1 LALEANVNLIHDHDE
16 PQKWAN
22 FRWLRKT
29 LRAGGIGSIVF
40 GALAVIGGAGG
51 VGKDLLDTLLFSI
64 GMFLLLEGIWIVNAP
79 TPAGVAV
86 DGFALL
92 ILGAFNIGSTILDMK
107 TGESGHASGSF
118 VMLGI
123 WQIVWGL
130 QSFSRYKTFST
141 LPVVKPPKERLR
153 WLDST
158 ARLIGKTGTAKASD
172 VIAFSVH
179 EGKKQLSV
187 QVLLAPDTAIITMDS
202 GRRLLFVRK
211 ADLDIAGRG
220 SVGVGA
226 FQSMSFSAG
235 DMVGTGIIS
244 DESFARYEAWKRGT
258 VTEGPA
264 PEIGRLADQVRWDM
278 GEQPRQVN
286 AIDLA
291 IVKFAGF
298 WRRFVASTLDT
309 LVVAAG
315 VGIAILLVV
324 FIMFMILPEN
334 THDLPPKWDAALTVI
349 GWAVAIILPW
359 LYYALMESS
368 GKQATL
374 GKLAMKM
381 AVTDHEGKK
390 ISFWRAT
397 SRHWGKLIS
406 WVLLSAG
413 FIMAAFTERKQALHD
428 LMAST
433 VIVDKRVKRETPG
446 GFDSVRTPAG

>member
-1 LALEANVNLIHDHDE
+1 MDLAHDHDE
-16 PQKWAN
+16 LQRWAN
-22 FRWLRKT
+22 YRWLRKT
-29 LRAGGIGSIVF
+29 LRAGGIGSIIF
-40 GALAVIGGAGG
+40 GALAVIGGASG
-51 VGKDLLDTLLFSI
+51 VGKDLVDALLFSI

-107 TGESGHASGSF
+107 TGESGHGMRGF
-118 VMLGI
+118 ILLGV
-123 WQIVWGL
+123 WQIMWGM
-130 QSFSRYKTFST
+130 QSFARYKTFSK
-141 LPVVKPPKERLR
+141 LPMAKPPKDKLR
-153 WLDST
+153 WLDSL

-172 VIAFSVH
+172 VIAYSVH

-187 QVLLAPDTAIITMDS
+187 QALLSRDAAIVAMDS

-211 ADLDIAGRG
+211 GDLDISSRG
-220 SVGVGA
+220 SAGVGT

-235 DMVGTGIIS
+235 DMVGTGVIS

-278 GEQPRQVN
+278 VEQPRQVK
-286 AIDLA
+286 AIDLTA
-291 IVKFAGF
+291 VKFAGF
-298 WRRFVASTLDT
+298 WRRFAASMLDT
-309 LVVAAG
+309 LVIAAG
-315 VGIAILLVV
+315 LGAVLLITLFV
-324 FIMFMILPEN
+324 MFMVLPEDVK
-334 THDLPPKWDAALTVI
+334 DLPPKWDAALGPI
-349 GWAVAIILPW
+349 MWAAAIILPW

-368 GKQATL
+368 GKQASL

-397 SRHWGKLIS
+397 SRHVSKFIS
-406 WVLLSAG
+406 GILLFTG
-413 FIMAAFTERKQALHD
+413 YLMAAFTERKQALHD
-428 LMAST
+428 LMAGALIIDRRS
-433 VIVDKRVKRETPG
+433 EQ
-446 GFDSVRTPAG
+446 